1 MKENNKSYPILLIG
15 GAFVLLFICMISYIC
30 IYAIKNERVMFDNS
44 YNAHQQLLKTQNTRG
59 TIYAS
64 DGQVLAK
71 TVTDANGNESRE
83 YPFGKVFSHVIGFAV
98 NGRSGIENLANYYL
112 INSNATL
119 KSKAQARENEMKFPG
134 DNVYTTLDVDLQ
146 QTAYEALSA
155 HKGAII
161 VTEVDTGRVLCL
173 VSKPDFDPS
182 TIQKDWDSITEDKDN
197 TQLLNR
203 VSQGLYPPGSTFKIV
218 TSLEYYKEKGDEYL
232 DYHYNCNGKFTS
244 GNDTI
249 RCFHGESHG
258 ALDFQTSFAKSCNSS
273 FANIALQLDKN
284 AFGKTLDELM
294 FNSDL
299 PWDMNYSKSTAFCSS
314 ALSDA
319 DTMQLGIGQGTTT
332 VTPLHINLIT
342 LAIAN
347 DGILMR
353 PRFIDKVVTEDGK
366 DIEVFK
372 PETYKKIMSEDES
385 YFLKNMMEK
394 VITIGTA
401 SRLKGL
407 EYTAAGKTGSAEFK
421 DSTSDSHAW
430 FTGYAPAENPE
441 IAVTII
447 VENAGS
453 GGEYAVPIA
462 KRLFDCYFAKTGE

>member
-1 MKENNKSYPILLIG
+1 MKDDNKSYPIIFIG
-15 GAFVLLFICMISYIC
+15 IAFLLLFISMVSYIC

-59 TIYAS
+59 TIYS
-64 DGQVLAK
+64 NDGQILAK
-71 TVTDANGNESRE
+71 TVTDANGNETRE
-83 YPFGKVFSHVIGFAV
+83 YPFGKVFSHVVGFSV

-119 KSKAQARENEMKFPG
+119 KSKAEAKENELKFPG

-146 QTAYEALSA
+146 ETAFEALSA

-161 VTEVDTGRVLCL
+161 VTDVKTGKVLAL
-173 VSKPDFDPS
+173 VSKPDFDPA
-182 TIQKDWDSITEDKDN
+182 TILNDWEDITSDENN

-203 VSQGLYPPGSTFKIV
+203 VSQGLYPPGSTFKIL
-218 TSLEYYKEKGDEYL
+218 TSLEYYKEFGEDYL
-232 DYHYNCNGKFTS
+232 DYRYNCNGKFVS

-249 RCFHGESHG
+249 KCFHGESHG

-273 FANIALQLDKN
+273 YANIALQLDRAK
-284 AFGKTLDELM
+284 FGKTLDELM
-294 FNSDL
+294 FNADL
-299 PWDMNYSKSTAFCSS
+299 PWDMNYSSSTATCDEN
-314 ALSDA
+314 LSDG
-319 DTMQLGIGQGTTT
+319 DTMQLGIGQGATT
-332 VTPLHINLIT
+332 VTPLHMNLIT
-342 LAIAN
+342 MAIAN
-347 DGILMR
+347 DGLLMK
-353 PRFIDKVVTEDGK
+353 PYFLEKVVTEDGK
-366 DIEVFK
+366 VLENFK
-372 PETYKKIMSEDES
+372 PSEYKTLMTKDES

-394 VITIGTA
+394 VVTVGTA

-407 EYTAAGKTGSAEFK
+407 SYSAAGKTGSAEFK

-430 FTGYAPAENPE
+430 FTGYAPAEDPQ

-462 KRLFDCYFAKTGE
+462 KRVFDCYFKKSGE